1 MMRSN
6 ASRIGLLAVAMISAV
21 LAGCAS
27 SGAAPRAADPTRA
40 ETAAAY
46 NLQLGVA
53 YLQQGNLA
61 LAKDKLERALAQNAR
76 DPNVHGALAMLN
88 EKLGKLADA
97 DKHYRTALKLS
108 PRNPD
113 LTNNYA
119 VFLCRTGRVEDGVKR
134 FMDAARNPLY
144 QAPWRAYTNAG
155 VCLRGANRLD
165 EAAVSFGRSLRIRPN
180 DAEALFQLADLELGR
195 GRAPAS
201 RELLDRYL
209 LTFPATADLL
219 WLGARAARAQG
230 DRLAEERFLRRLQR
244 DFPDSEQSRES
255 RGAARSGV
263 SAP

>member
-1 MMRSN
+1 MIRTDVRRFAPPVAVIMAAVML
-6 ASRIGLLAVAMISAV
+6 ASV
-21 LAGCAS
+21 LGGCAS
-27 SGAAPRAADPTRA
+27 SGAPPRAADPTRS

-88 EKLGKLADA
+88 EKLGKLPDA

-155 VCLRGANRLD
+155 VCLRSANRLD
-165 EAAVSFGRSLRIRPN
+165 EATVSFGRSLRIRPN

-195 GRAPAS
+195 GRAPAA

-209 LTFPATADLL
+209 LTFPATPDLL
-219 WLGARAARAQG
+219 WLGVRTARAQG

-244 DFPDSEQSRES
+244 DFPDSEQARES
-255 RGAARSGV
+255 RGARS
-263 SAP
+263 